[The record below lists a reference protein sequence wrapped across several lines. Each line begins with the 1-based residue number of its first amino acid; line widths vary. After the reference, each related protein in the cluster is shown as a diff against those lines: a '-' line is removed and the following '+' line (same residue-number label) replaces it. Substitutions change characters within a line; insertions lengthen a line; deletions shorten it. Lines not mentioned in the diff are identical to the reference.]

1 MLYAVAVFAPLVGAL
16 IAGLLGRAIGD
27 RAAELVAIL
36 GMVVSATSGLIVM
49 GHVAFEGAPYASV
62 PIADWVQSGS
72 FQAHWALRYDT
83 LSAVMVGMVSFVSML
98 IHVYTVGYMAHEP
111 DGSRYRFMGYISLF
125 TFAMLMLATSDNLLQ
140 LFFGWEGVGFCSY
153 LLIGY
158 WYDREYANDAAIKA
172 FVVTRVGD
180 LGFAIGIAL
189 IYLTFGTIEFQGIFA
204 ALPQNI
210 GETYRLFGF
219 TVPTYEVIGTLVF
232 IGAMGKSA
240 QIFLHTWL
248 PDAMAGPTP
257 ISALIHAA
265 TMVTAGVFL
274 MARMGPLLNDA
285 PATLAFVTLIGGAT
299 TVFAATIG
307 IVQFD
312 IKKIIAYSTCSELG
326 FMMIGIGVGAY
337 QTAIFLLVC
346 HAFFKA
352 LLFLCAGA
360 VITQQ
365 HEEQDIR
372 NMGGL
377 WRKMPITCAT
387 FWVGALSLGGLW
399 PFAGAQSHDAVL
411 HAAFAAGSE
420 LGIYGY
426 VAGVV
431 ATYLTCIYIF
441 RELYLVFYGEP
452 RMSAEKY
459 AHSHEAPPVMTGPL
473 VVLAIGAAV
482 LGFILAHWFVGDGW
496 QAFWRDSIQIAAW
509 NHAVAG
515 MESLPAWAA
524 SLPLVATLAGMA
536 TVFVCY
542 VLAPGIPAW
551 LAATFRPIYLFLLNK
566 WYFDEFY
573 RFLFVRPFF
582 KLARLFWQV
591 GDLQIID
598 GFGPDGV
605 AARVLGVTRRAV
617 RLQTGYIYNYAFTML
632 IGVAAFLTWF
642 IFAGVR

>member
-1 MLYAVAVFAPLVGAL
+1 MLYAIAVFAPLAGAL
-16 IAGLLGRAIGD
+16 IAGLLGPALGD
-27 RAAELVAIL
+27 RAAERVAIL
-36 GMVVSATSGLIVM
+36 GMVVSAICALIVM

-62 PIADWVQSGS
+62 PIVDWVQSGS
-72 FQAHWALRYDT
+72 FQAHWTLRYDT
-83 LSAVMVGMVSFVSML
+83 LSAVMVGMVSFVSMQ
-98 IHVYTVGYMAHEP
+98 IHIYTVGYMAHEP

-158 WYDREYANDAAIKA
+158 WFDREYANDAAIKA
-172 FVVTRVGD
+172 FVVNRVGD
-180 LGFAIGIAL
+180 LCFALGIAL
-189 IYLTFGTIEFQGIFA
+189 IYLTFGTMEFQSIFA
-204 ALPQNI
+204 ALPQHV
-210 GETYRLFGF
+210 GESYRLFGL
-219 TVPTYEVIGTLVF
+219 TLPVYEVIGTLLF

-285 PATLAFVTLIGGAT
+285 PGTLAFITLIGGAT

-377 WRKMPITCAT
+377 WKKMPIT
-387 FWVGALSLGGLW
+387 
-399 PFAGAQSHDAVL
+399 
-411 HAAFAAGSE
+411 
-420 LGIYGY
+420 Y
-426 VAGVV
+426 
-431 ATYLTCIYIF
+431 
-441 RELYLVFYGEP
+441 
-452 RMSAEKY
+452 
-459 AHSHEAPPVMTGPL
+459 
-473 VVLAIGAAV
+473 
-482 LGFILAHWFVGDGW
+482 
-496 QAFWRDSIQIAAW
+496 
-509 NHAVAG
+509 
-515 MESLPAWAA
+515 
-524 SLPLVATLAGMA
+524 
-536 TVFVCY
+536 
-542 VLAPGIPAW
+542 
-551 LAATFRPIYLFLLNK
+551 
-566 WYFDEFY
+566 
-573 RFLFVRPFF
+573 
-582 KLARLFWQV
+582 
-591 GDLQIID
+591 
-598 GFGPDGV
+598 
-605 AARVLGVTRRAV
+605 
-617 RLQTGYIYNYAFTML
+617 
-632 IGVAAFLTWF
+632 
-642 IFAGVR
+642 

>member
-1 MLYAVAVFAPLVGAL
+1 MVYSVAVFAPFVGAL
-16 IAGLLGRAIGD
+16 IAGLLGPVIGD
-27 RAAELVAIL
+27 RAAELVTIL
-36 GMVVSATSGLIVM
+36 CMVVSAMFGLLVM
-49 GHVAFEGAPYASV
+49 EHVAFEGAPYASV
-62 PIADWVQSGS
+62 PIAEWLQSGS
-72 FQAHWALRYDT
+72 FQSRWALRYDT

-98 IHVYTVGYMAHEP
+98 IHIYTVGYMDHEP

-158 WYDREYANDAAIKA
+158 WFDREYANDAAIKA
-172 FVVTRVGD
+172 FVVNRVGD
-180 LGFAIGIAL
+180 LCFAIGIGL
-189 IYLTFGTIEFQGIFA
+189 IYLTFGTVEFEGIFA
-204 ALPQNI
+204 ALPEHV
-210 GETYRLFGF
+210 GETYRLFGL
-219 TVPTYEVIGTLVF
+219 TLPTYEVIATLLF

-299 TVFAATIG
+299 TMFAATIG
-307 IVQFD
+307 VVQFD

-365 HEEQDIR
+365 DEEQDIR

-399 PFAGAQSHDAVL
+399 PFAGSQSHDAVL
-411 HAAFAAGSE
+411 HAAFAAGDR
-420 LGIYGY
+420 LGAYGY
-426 VAGVV
+426 VAGVI

-441 RELYLVFYGEP
+441 RELYLVFHGTP
-452 RMSAEKY
+452 RMSAERH
-459 AHSHEAPPVMTGPL
+459 AHSHEAPLVMTGPL

-482 LGFILAHWFVGDGW
+482 LGFILAPWFVGERW
-496 QAFWRDSIQIAAW
+496 QAFWRSSIQIADW
-509 NHAVAG
+509 NRAVDG
-515 MESLPAWAA
+515 MENLPGWAA

-551 LAATFRPIYLFLLNK
+551 LATTFRPIYLFLVNK
-566 WYFDEFY
+566 WYFDELY
-573 RFLFVRPFF
+573 GLLFVRPYFW
-582 KLARLFWQV
+582 LARQLWQV
-591 GDLQIID
+591 GDRRIID
-598 GFGPDGV
+598 GLGPDGV
-605 AARVLGVTRRAV
+605 AARVVDITRSVV
-617 RLQTGYIYNYAFTML
+617 RLQTGYVYHYAFAML
-632 IGVAAFLTWF
+632 MGVAAFTTWF
-642 IFAGVR
+642 LLVGGR

>member
-1 MLYAVAVFAPLVGAL
+1 MLYSIAVFAPLAGAL
-16 IAGLLGRAIGD
+16 IAGLLGPAIGD
-27 RAAELVAIL
+27 RAAELATIL
-36 GMVVSATSGLIVM
+36 GMVVSATAGVIVM
-49 GHVAFEGAPYASV
+49 GHVAFEGGSYASV
-62 PIADWVQSGS
+62 PIADWMQSGT

-98 IHVYTVGYMAHEP
+98 IHIYTVGYMAEEP

-125 TFAMLMLATSDNLLQ
+125 TFSMLMLATSDNLLQ

-153 LLIGY
+153 LLVGY

-172 FVVTRVGD
+172 FVVNRVGD

-189 IYLTFGTIEFQGIFA
+189 IYLTFGTIEFEGIFA
-204 ALPQNI
+204 ALPQHV
-210 GETYRLFGF
+210 GETYRLFGV
-219 TVPTYEVIGTLVF
+219 TLPVYEVIGTLLF
-232 IGAMGKSA
+232 IGAMGKSS

-285 PATLAFVTLIGGAT
+285 PATLTFVTLIGGAT

-307 IVQFD
+307 MVQFD
-312 IKKIIAYSTCSELG
+312 IKKVVAYSTCSELG

-352 LLFLCAGA
+352 LLFLCCGA
-360 VITQQ
+360 VITRQ
-365 HEEQDIR
+365 HEEQDMR

-411 HAAFAAGSE
+411 HAAFAAGSRF
-420 LGIYGY
+420 GAYGY

-431 ATYLTCIYIF
+431 ATYLTCVYIF
-441 RELYLVFYGEP
+441 RELHQVFYGEP

-459 AHSHEAPPVMTGPL
+459 AHSHEAPPVMTGPM

-482 LGFILAHWFVGDGW
+482 LGFILAPWFVGEGW
-496 QAFWRDSIQIAAW
+496 QAFWRDSIQIASW
-509 NHAVAG
+509 NHAVEG

-524 SLPLVATLAGMA
+524 SLPLAATLAGMA

-551 LAATFRPIYLFLLNK
+551 LATTFRPIYLLFVNK
-566 WYFDEFY
+566 WYFDDLY
-573 RFLFVRPFF
+573 RFLFVRPYFCAGAPA
-582 KLARLFWQV
+582 LAGW
-591 GDLQIID
+591 
-598 GFGPDGV
+598 
-605 AARVLGVTRRAV
+605 RRADNRRV
-617 RLQTGYIYNYAFTML
+617 RARWRRDGASWI
-632 IGVAAFLTWF
+632 
-642 IFAGVR
+642 

>member
-1 MLYAVAVFAPLVGAL
+1 
-16 IAGLLGRAIGD
+16 
-27 RAAELVAIL
+27 
-36 GMVVSATSGLIVM
+36 
-49 GHVAFEGAPYASV
+49 
-62 PIADWVQSGS
+62 
-72 FQAHWALRYDT
+72 
-83 LSAVMVGMVSFVSML
+83 
-98 IHVYTVGYMAHEP
+98 
-111 DGSRYRFMGYISLF
+111 MGYISLF
-125 TFAMLMLATSDNLLQ
+125 TFAMLMLVTSDNLLQ

-158 WYDREYANDAAIKA
+158 WFDREYANDAAIKA

-180 LGFAIGIAL
+180 LCFALGIAL
-189 IYLTFGTIEFQGIFA
+189 IYLTFGTMEFQSVFA
-204 ALPQNI
+204 ALPQHV
-210 GETYRLFGF
+210 GESYRLFGF
-219 TVPTYEVIGTLVF
+219 TMPAYEAIGTLLF

-285 PATLAFVTLIGGAT
+285 PGTLAFVTLIGGAT

-346 HAFFKA
+346 HGFFKA

-365 HEEQDIR
+365 DEEQDIR

-387 FWVGALSLGGLW
+387 FCVGALSLGGLW

-411 HAAFAAGSE
+411 HAAYAAGNR
-420 LGIYGY
+420 LGAYGY
-426 VAGVV
+426 VAGIV
-431 ATYLTCIYIF
+431 ATYLTCVYIF
-441 RELYLVFYGEP
+441 RELYLVFFGKPHMPTE
-452 RMSAEKY
+452 RY
-459 AHSHEAPPVMTGPL
+459 AHSHEAPLVMTGPL
-473 VVLAIGAAV
+473 VVLAIGATV
-482 LGFILAHWFVGDGW
+482 LGFILAPWFVGERW

-509 NHAVAG
+509 NHAVEG
-515 MESLPAWAA
+515 MEKLPALAA
-524 SLPLVATLAGMA
+524 ALPFVATLAGMA
-536 TVFVCY
+536 TVFVSY
-542 VLAPGIPAW
+542 VLTPGIPAW
-551 LAATFRPIYLFLLNK
+551 LATTFRPVYLFLLNK
-566 WYFDEFY
+566 WYFDELY
-573 RFLFVRPFF
+573 GFLFVRPYFA
-582 KLARLFWQV
+582 LARQLWQV
-591 GDLQIID
+591 GDVQIID
-598 GFGPDGV
+598 GVPNEL
-605 AARVLGVTRRAV
+605 AALTAIGSAQVV
-617 RLQTGYIYNYAFTML
+617 RLQTGSIAIYAFAML
-632 IGVAAFLTWF
+632 IGIVALVGLSLVF
-642 IFAGVR
+642 R

>member
-16 IAGLLGRAIGD
+16 IAGLFGRIIGD

-36 GMVVSATSGLIVM
+36 GMVVSAICGVIGM
-49 GHVAFEGAPYASV
+49 AHVAFEGAPYTSV

-72 FQAHWALRYDT
+72 FQVHWALRYDT

-98 IHVYTVGYMAHEP
+98 IHIYTVGYMAHEP
-111 DGSRYRFMGYISLF
+111 DGSRFRFMGYISLF

-158 WYDREYANDAAIKA
+158 WFDREYANAAAIKA
-172 FVVTRVGD
+172 FVVNRVGD
-180 LGFAIGIAL
+180 LCFALGIAL
-189 IYLTFGTIEFQGIFA
+189 IYLTFGTTEFQSIFA
-204 ALPQNI
+204 ALPQHV
-210 GETYRLFGF
+210 GESYRLFGF
-219 TVPTYEVIGTLVF
+219 AMPTYEAIGTLLF

-274 MARMGPLLNDA
+274 MVRMGPLLNDA
-285 PATLAFVTLIGGAT
+285 PGTLAFVTLIGGAT
-299 TVFAATIG
+299 TVFAATVG

-326 FMMIGIGVGAY
+326 FMMIGVGVGAY

-411 HAAFAAGSE
+411 HAAYAAGGW
-420 LGIYGY
+420 LGAYGY
-426 VAGVV
+426 TAGVI
-431 ATYLTCIYIF
+431 ATYLTCVYIF
-441 RELYLVFYGEP
+441 RELYLVFHGKP
-452 RMSAEKY
+452 RMPADKY
-459 AHSHEAPPVMTGPL
+459 ARSCEAPLVMTGPL
-473 VVLAIGAAV
+473 VTLAIGATV
-482 LGFILAHWFVGDGW
+482 LGFLLAPWFVGEKW
-496 QAFWRDSIQIAAW
+496 QAFWRDSVQIAAW
-509 NHAVAG
+509 NHSVEG
-515 MESLPAWAA
+515 MESLPALAA
-524 SLPLVATLAGMA
+524 ALPLVATLAGMA
-536 TVFVCY
+536 TVFLCY

-551 LAATFRPIYLFLLNK
+551 LSTTFRPVYLFLLNK
-566 WYFDEFY
+566 WYFDELY
-573 RFLFVRPFF
+573 GFLFVRPYFA
-582 KLARLFWQV
+582 LARQLWQV
-591 GDLQIID
+591 GDIQIID
-598 GFGPDGV
+598 GVPNEI
-605 AARVLGVTRRAV
+605 AALTAAGSVQVV
-617 RLQTGYIYNYAFTML
+617 RLQTGSIAVYAFAIL
-632 IGVAAFLTWF
+632 IGLVTLLTIFLLL
-642 IFAGVR
+642 RP

>member
-16 IAGLLGRAIGD
+16 IAGLFGRIIGD

-36 GMVVSATSGLIVM
+36 GMVVSAICGVIGM
-49 GHVAFEGAPYASV
+49 AHVAFEGAPYTSV

-72 FQAHWALRYDT
+72 FQVHWALRYDT

-98 IHVYTVGYMAHEP
+98 IHIYTVGYMAHEP
-111 DGSRYRFMGYISLF
+111 DGSRFRFMGYISLF

-158 WYDREYANDAAIKA
+158 WFDREYANAAAIKA
-172 FVVTRVGD
+172 FVVNRVGD
-180 LGFAIGIAL
+180 LCFALGIAL
-189 IYLTFGTIEFQGIFA
+189 IYLTFGTTEFQSIFA
-204 ALPQNI
+204 ALPQHV
-210 GETYRLFGF
+210 GESYRLFGF
-219 TVPTYEVIGTLVF
+219 AMPTYEAIGTLLF

-274 MARMGPLLNDA
+274 MVRMGPLLNDA
-285 PATLAFVTLIGGAT
+285 PGTLAFVTLIGGAT
-299 TVFAATIG
+299 TVFAATVG

-326 FMMIGIGVGAY
+326 FMMIGVGVGAY

-411 HAAFAAGSE
+411 HAAYAAGGW
-420 LGIYGY
+420 LGAYGY
-426 VAGVV
+426 TAGVI
-431 ATYLTCIYIF
+431 ATYLTCVYIF
-441 RELYLVFYGEP
+441 RELYLVFHGKP
-452 RMSAEKY
+452 RMPADKY
-459 AHSHEAPPVMTGPL
+459 ARSCEAPLVMTGPL
-473 VVLAIGAAV
+473 VTLAIGATV
-482 LGFILAHWFVGDGW
+482 LGFLLAPWFVGEKW
-496 QAFWRDSIQIAAW
+496 QAFWRDSVQIAAW
-509 NHAVAG
+509 NHSVEG
-515 MESLPAWAA
+515 MESLPALAA
-524 SLPLVATLAGMA
+524 ALPLVATLAGMA
-536 TVFVCY
+536 TVFLCY
-542 VLAPGIPAW
+542 LLAPGIPAW
-551 LAATFRPIYLFLLNK
+551 LSTTFRPVYLFLLNK
-566 WYFDEFY
+566 WYFDELY
-573 RFLFVRPFF
+573 GFLFVRPYFA
-582 KLARLFWQV
+582 LARQLWQV
-591 GDLQIID
+591 GDIQIID
-598 GFGPDGV
+598 GVPNEI
-605 AARVLGVTRRAV
+605 AALTAAGSVQVV
-617 RLQTGYIYNYAFTML
+617 RLQTGSIAVYAFAIL
-632 IGVAAFLTWF
+632 IGLVTLLTIFLLL
-642 IFAGVR
+642 RP